1 MIRAMCNLYS
11 MTTTHQ
17 AMRQLFRLESGCNQ
31 LRLPGI
37 FPDYQAPI
45 VRRSAAGEREL
56 VAARWG
62 MPTPPALLKGPID
75 RGVTSIRNLHSSYW
89 LRWLK
94 PEFRCLVPATSFS
107 EPTDA
112 RDPVT
117 GQKIWTWFALDESRP
132 LFAFAGMWCTWTGAR
147 GTQRN
152 PAIGEHTLYGFLT
165 TAPNEV
171 VKPVNE
177 KAMPAILTTAEEC
190 DAWLAAEPHDAFK
203 LWRPLPAEMLKVV
216 AAGKREDTPP
226 VNSYTGVDLDDIT
239 RGIMTAALTLQALIA

>member
-1 MIRAMCNLYS
+1 
-11 MTTTHQ
+11 MTTTHS
-17 AMRQLFRLESGCNQ
+17 AMRQLLRVERGCNQ

-37 FPDYQAPI
+37 LPDYQAPI

-75 RGVTSIRNLHSSYW
+75 RGVTSIRNLHSSHW

-112 RDPVT
+112 TDLVT

-132 LFAFAGMWCTWTGAR
+132 LFAFAGIWCTWTGAR

-190 DAWLAAEPHDAFK
+190 DVWLSAQPHDAFK

-216 AAGKREDTPP
+216 AAGKRRDTPP
-226 VNSYTGVDLDDIT
+226 VNSHTGVDLDDIT